1 MSCSSWRVGTSRSIW
16 AARGSTRRMAFM
28 LSHFLLCLTR
38 IAAHLREPMKV
49 ENLTPMLRTWDL
61 PGTIEFYDRVL
72 GFQCTTHQPGWATL
86 RCGPV
91 SLMLSG
97 PNQHEGDVAPT
108 FTGSL
113 YFRVREVDGLWLRL
127 KDQARICY
135 PIETFAYGMREFAIY
150 DNNGYLLQFGE
161 AVTDGRGG
169 GA

>member
-1 MSCSSWRVGTSRSIW
+1 
-16 AARGSTRRMAFM
+16 
-28 LSHFLLCLTR
+28 
-38 IAAHLREPMKV
+38 MKV